1 MMLIIIIELFQ
12 KVYKDNFYTAYYTV
26 KILISIFCIKN
37 KEYILYLNILVIIII
52 YVIFYFKT

>member
-1 MMLIIIIELFQ
+1 MMLIIIIIELFQ

-26 KILISIFCIKN
+26 FKILISIVCIKN
-37 KEYILYLNILVIIII
+37 KEYILYLNILVI